1 MNRYKVA
8 RALGREKYEEAVE
21 EDKELLRRYG
31 LQLMN
36 VECGLTA
43 ALAKELDGQR
53 IHPWNVIE
61 FNEKA
66 WKWIRPLLLRLRQA
80 EEALNQG
87 TP

>member
-1 MNRYKVA
+1 MNRYRVA
-8 RALGREKYEEAVE
+8 RALGPEKYEEVVK
-21 EDKELLRRYG
+21 EDKELLQLYG
-31 LQLMN
+31 LQLMHVN
-36 VECGLTA
+36 CGLTA
-43 ALAKELDGQR
+43 ALEKELDGQR

-80 EEALNQG
+80 ERALDQE